1 MQLVASVHAG
11 EVGALGL
18 THVPCAVGHHAVLCR
33 DASGLCLGFAVDLD
47 GILDAAK
54 VGVHPVVAALCV
66 GVVEEDVLAG
76 PGGVVLELSLRCLDQ
91 VDLLAE
97 SADGCQQLLVRD
109 LDGVIL
115 VVVSVGISVWAAG
128 SLATGVGGVS
138 VAV

>member
-1 MQLVASVHAG
+1 VHLVTSVHAG

-18 THVPCAVGHHAVLCR
+18 AHVPCAVGHHAALCR
-33 DASGLCLGFAVDLD
+33 DASSLGLGFTVDLD
-47 GILDAAK
+47 SILNAAK
-54 VGVHPVVAALCV
+54 VGVNPVVAALCI

-76 PGGVVLELSLRCLDQ
+76 PGGVVLELSLGCLDQ

-97 SADGCQQLLVRD
+97 GADGRQQLLVGD

-128 SLATGVGGVS
+128 SLATLL
-138 VAV
+138 